1 MISSSGCPAAA
12 ATADAADSDS
22 SDDFVGFAPPSTSGV
37 GGMSIAVDS
46 GGCICSLDVG
56 LAFVVLSLIAAASEA
71 AAAAAIMT
79 AAGADATF
87 VGGIVGNA
95 SC

>member
-46 GGCICSLDVG
+46 GGCICSFEVG
-56 LAFVVLSLIAAASEA
+56 LDFVVLSLI
-71 AAAAAIMT
+71 AAAIMT
-79 AAGADATF
+79 AAGADVTF